1 MQINTLSTTR
11 INYFNNVTRPSDYN
25 NGSKANY
32 KNYRPLSFG
41 TAKAESKIFNWIKN
55 PIKDGYNSLVKS
67 LTKPM
72 VSILK
77 TKTLENIVER
87 TKNSKNLVQHLT
99 ALTATVL
106 SGFYI
111 KQTLENEKLDKDKRT
126 TLAVN
131 QAATTV
137 ASTALSYTACKALE
151 KKIAQFT
158 HKFLMLNHEES
169 HEKLE
174 IYDKGIKSAASI
186 MIFMTIYRFIAPVL
200 VTPIANHIGNKLQEK
215 KEAEMKGKNV

>member
-1 MQINTLSTTR
+1 MQIMNLTPIR
-11 INYFNNVTRPSDYN
+11 INTPNNNNVKN
-25 NGSKANY
+25 NLYANY
-32 KNYRPLSFG
+32 KAPSFG
-41 TAKAESKIFNWIKN
+41 GTQAESKIFDWIKI
-55 PIKDGYNSLVKS
+55 PLKKIYNSLVKS
-67 LTKPM
+67 LTKPIAA
-72 VSILK
+72 ILK
-77 TKTLENIVER
+77 SKRLEDLVEK
-87 TKNSKNLVQHLT
+87 TKNSKNLVSHIT

-137 ASTALSYTACKALE
+137 ASTALSYTVCKALE

-169 HEKLE
+169 YEKLE

-200 VTPIANHIGNKLQEK
+200 VTPIANHIGNKIQEK
-215 KEAEMKGKNV
+215 KEAELANRIG